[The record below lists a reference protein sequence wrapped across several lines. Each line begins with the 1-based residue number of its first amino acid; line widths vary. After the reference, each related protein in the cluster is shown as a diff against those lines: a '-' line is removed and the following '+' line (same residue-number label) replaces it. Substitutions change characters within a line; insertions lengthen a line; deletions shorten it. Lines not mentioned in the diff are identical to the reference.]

1 MYTYVGVG
9 EGGEGKNP
17 VIAGG
22 GVGGRGVGEGEE
34 GGGGCGD
41 IPFLAGG
48 ASVQLRPG
56 LRSLHR
62 QQGGRPCQGARAAAG
77 GKDMI
82 AFEYLKESVP
92 LCKI

>member
-22 GVGGRGVGEGEE
+22 GVGGGGVGEGEGE
-34 GGGGCGD
+34 GGGGGCGD

-56 LRSLHR
+56 LRSLHC
-62 QQGGRPCQGARAAAG
+62 QQGGRPCQGARAPAG
-77 GKDMI
+77 GTDK
-82 AFEYLKESVP
+82 LKALQCS
-92 LCKI
+92 LRLT